1 MKLVNFHIISKRCF
15 IFILVSLAS
24 LNLAWAQ
31 DKGVLISETDSTVI
45 LQNSKVS
52 IEFTKGTVFD
62 VSKLTLSGKEL
73 ILNKGYNSIPWTLT
87 YKGPQGENPVLFPSH
102 GEYVGWSKGVK
113 DGNTSI
119 AFKWN
124 MRLTYNDLVPIIM
137 TVSLPNDSE
146 LLYWDIQA
154 GTPDGWIVSNTQFP
168 RITVNR
174 PDNDKLITSAG
185 WGAEYELKTPQ
196 VYSSSYPSVTGS
208 MQLLLLNNSDGSLY
222 YATYDRDACGKDFRA
237 AVGEKSVTFL
247 TDIVTSE
254 GWSNHNNK
262 TFILPWPT
270 VIGYSNLGWEDA
282 TTKWYRPFTFTTE
295 WGSKSLESRNIP
307 QWLLDTDVWI
317 RAKGVND
324 TVRSAVNKAIDLYGK
339 NTFVHWYFWH
349 HHPYDT
355 HYPDYFPAKT
365 DFAEM
370 IAEVRKRGCHTVPYI
385 NGRLWDP
392 ASDSY
397 SILNGASA
405 SCRKPD
411 GTLYTEI
418 YPTSK
423 VLNTVTC
430 PSSKL
435 WQGVMTNLVVKI
447 QKELKTNGVYLDQ
460 IAAAAPQPC
469 WATNHN
475 HACGGGDYWH
485 KSYRHL
491 MDSLRT
497 NHLELGN
504 ILISEENAECY
515 IDMFDLLLTVN
526 SPHNGCKIVPLFPIV
541 YSDRLITSAYT
552 YSPTDRVN
560 RGDFLYQTM
569 QCFLYGSQLGWVDP
583 TLLMKDEAKREATFL
598 KTLSLLRKTQHD
610 VFVGGRY
617 IKEIIPSGDNPTV
630 DVPGF
635 GTMNVVAGSEWIS
648 ATGQKVQYYV
658 NMDSTDREIVLP
670 NNKKI
675 IVKALQ
681 GVRLNLDSNEK

>member
-1 MKLVNFHIISKRCF
+1 MKKKYL
-15 IFILVSLAS
+15 IFILVYLVS
-24 LNLAWAQ
+24 LNALWGQA
-31 DKGVLISETDSTVI
+31 KGTQVTETDSTVI
-45 LQNSKVS
+45 LQNSKVR
-52 IEFTKGTVFD
+52 IEFPKSKTFD
-62 VSKLTLSGKEL
+62 ISKLTLSGKKL
-73 ILNKGYNSIPWTLT
+73 ISNKGYNTIPWTLT
-87 YKGPQGENPVLFPSH
+87 YKGPQGENPVLSPSH
-102 GEYVGWSKGVK
+102 GEYAGWLKATQN
-113 DGNTSI
+113 GNKAI

-124 MRLTYNDLVPIIM
+124 IRLTYKDVVPVIM
-137 TVSLPNDSE
+137 TVCIPDDSE
-146 LLYWDIQA
+146 LVYWDIQA
-154 GTPDGWIVSNTQFP
+154 GTPEGWLVSNTQFP
-168 RITVNR
+168 CVTVTR
-174 PDNDKLITSAG
+174 PDDAKLITSAG
-185 WGAEYELKTPQ
+185 WGAEYELGHPQ
-196 VYSSSYPSVTGS
+196 EYTSSYPSVTGS
-208 MQLLLLNNSDGSLY
+208 MQLLLLHNSDGAIY
-222 YATYDRDACGKDFRA
+222 YSTQDREACGKDFK
-237 AVGEKSVTFL
+237 AVVDDKNVTLL

-254 GWSNHNNK
+254 GWSNHTNK
-262 TFILPWPT
+262 TFALPWAT
-270 VIGYSNLGWEDA
+270 VLGFSNSGWQDA
-282 TTKWYRPFTFTTE
+282 ATKWYRPFTFTTE
-295 WGSKSLESRNIP
+295 WGSKTLASRNIP

-324 TVRSAVNKAIDLYGK
+324 TVRVAVNKAIDLYGK

-349 HHPYDT
+349 HYPYDT
-355 HYPDYFPAKT
+355 HYPDYFPAKA
-365 DFAEM
+365 DFANM

-397 SILNGASA
+397 AALKGYSA

-411 GTLYTEI
+411 GMLYTEI

-435 WQGVMTNLVVKI
+435 WQGIITDLVVKI
-447 QKELKTNGVYLDQ
+447 QKELKTNGVYIDQ

-469 WATNHN
+469 WATNHG

-485 KSYRHL
+485 KSYRNL
-491 MDSLRT
+491 MNSLRT
-497 NHLELGN
+497 YHLEPGN

-526 SPHNGCKIVPLFPIV
+526 SPHDGCRIVPLFPMI

-583 TLLMKDEAKREATFL
+583 TLLMKDEAKREARFL
-598 KTLSLLRKTQHD
+598 KTLSILRKEQHD

-617 IKEIIPSGDNPTV
+617 MKEIIPEGDNPTI

-635 GTMNVVAGSEWIS
+635 GKMNVVAGSEWIS
-648 ATGQKVQYYV
+648 SKGQKVRYYV
-658 NMDSTDREIVLP
+658 NMDSVDHEIVLP
-670 NNKKI
+670 NYKKI
-675 IVKALQ
+675 VVKALQ
-681 GVRLNLDSNEK
+681 GIKINL